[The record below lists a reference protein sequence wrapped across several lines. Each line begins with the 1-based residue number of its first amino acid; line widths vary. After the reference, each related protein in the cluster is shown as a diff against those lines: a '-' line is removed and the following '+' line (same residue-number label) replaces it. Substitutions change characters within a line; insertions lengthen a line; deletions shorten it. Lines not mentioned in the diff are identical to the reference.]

1 MALPSVSGGGDNAPN
16 VELPYSKPSD
26 SVEIRHGRPIV
37 LLVDDEPLIVDTLK
51 EILEGAGF
59 AVLPACDGRTALE
72 QVAHRQPDFLLSDVL
87 MPKMTGVE
95 LAIAV
100 LTMYPST
107 RVVLFSGQAG
117 ISEILLDGQ
126 SRGFEFEM
134 IAKPIHPL
142 KVIEHLKGTR

>member
-1 MALPSVSGGGDNAPN
+1 MASPSVFEAGDNAPN
-16 VELPYSKPSD
+16 VELPCSKPSD
-26 SVEIRHGRPIV
+26 TVKIRHGRPIV
-37 LLVDDEPLIVDTLK
+37 LLVDDEPLILDTLE
-51 EILEGAGF
+51 EILDGAGF
-59 AVLPACDGRTALE
+59 DVLPASDGRTALE
-72 QVAHRQPDFLLSDVL
+72 LVAHRRPDFLLSDVL

-107 RVVLFSGQAG
+107 RAVLFSGQAG
-117 ISEILLDGQ
+117 ISEILLDGRR
-126 SRGFEFEM
+126 RGFEFEM